1 MHGDPP
7 KGHPTAG
14 KYIHSSCNCQKMVE
28 EIVRERE
35 DLSLFINSFYSVFS
49 AAPPTPIEQYTD
61 RVEGGGG
68 VFVIITPSMFRD
80 EKKSRTV
87 I

>member
-1 MHGDPP
+1 
-7 KGHPTAG
+7 
-14 KYIHSSCNCQKMVE
+14 MVE
-28 EIVRERE
+28 ERVRERE

-61 RVEGGGG
+61 RGEGGGG
-68 VFVIITPSMFRD
+68 VFVKIKTTNFRD